1 MSTTLE
7 KITKGQ
13 DFWAFLQLKDEAGS
27 VIPVGS
33 YANYLAIGYK
43 PQIFMLESADS
54 NKDLDGVTSLR
65 VDDYTF
71 KFNIKDDDKFNDQ
84 NAVFQAQYQ
93 PIIDTEIQ

>member
-1 MSTTLE
+1 M
-7 KITKGQ
+7 
-13 DFWAFLQLKDEAGS
+13 
-27 VIPVGS
+27 IPVGS

-71 KFNIKDDDKFNDQ
+71 KFNIKDDDKFDDQ

>member
-1 MSTTLE
+1 M
-7 KITKGQ
+7 
-13 DFWAFLQLKDEAGS
+13 
-27 VIPVGS
+27 
-33 YANYLAIGYK
+33 AIGYK

-54 NKDLDGVTSLR
+54 NKDLDGVTSVR

-93 PIIDTEIQ
+93 PIIDTEIP